1 MTNIKVLFLCFFFLS
16 FKSVAQTI
24 EADSTIYSE
33 SKVDVKAEF
42 KDGNSE
48 MFRFLGKN
56 IKYPKEARTAKVE
69 GMCYIKFVVDEK
81 GNIDK
86 TTVKMM
92 GFQSSQSKE
101 RKMLNTIE
109 LLNTEEKLLVFESI
123 RVICLMPKWKPANIK
138 GQNVKVFTTLPIKF
152 SLGMNKK

>member
-1 MTNIKVLFLCFFFLS
+1 MRNLRVLFLCFFLIS

-48 MFRFLGKN
+48 MFRFLSKN
-56 IKYPKEARTAKVE
+56 VKYPKEARTAKVE
-69 GMCYIKFVVDEK
+69 GMCFIKFVVDEK

-86 TTVKMM
+86 TTVKIM
-92 GFQSSQSKE
+92 GFQSSQSRE
-101 RKMLNTIE
+101 RKMLNNIE

-123 RVICLMPKWKPANIK
+123 RVICLMPRWKPANIK
-138 GQNVKVFTTLPIKF
+138 DKNVKVSTVLPIKF
-152 SLGMNKK
+152 RLK

>member
-16 FKSVAQTI
+16 FKSVAQTV

-48 MFRFLGKN
+48 MFRFLSKN
-56 IKYPKEARTAKVE
+56 VKYPKEANTAKVE
-69 GMCYIKFVVDEK
+69 GMCFIKFVVDEK

-92 GFQSSQSKE
+92 GFQSSQSRE
-101 RKMLNTIE
+101 RKMLNNIE
-109 LLNTEEKLLVFESI
+109 LLNIEEKLLVFESI
-123 RVICLMPKWKPANIK
+123 RVICLMPRWEPAKIK
-138 GQNVKVFTTLPIKF
+138 DKNVKVSTVLPIKF
-152 SLGMNKK
+152 RLK

>member
-1 MTNIKVLFLCFFFLS
+1 MRNLRVLFLCFFLIS

-48 MFRFLGKN
+48 MFRFLSKN
-56 IKYPKEARTAKVE
+56 VKYPKEARTAKVE
-69 GMCYIKFVVDEK
+69 GMCFIKFVVDEK

-92 GFQSSQSKE
+92 GFQSSQSRE
-101 RKMLNTIE
+101 RKMLNNIE
-109 LLNTEEKLLVFESI
+109 VLNTEEKLLVFESI
-123 RVICLMPKWKPANIK
+123 RVICLMPRWEPAKIK
-138 GQNVKVFTTLPIKF
+138 DKNVKVSTVLPIKF
-152 SLGMNKK
+152 RLK